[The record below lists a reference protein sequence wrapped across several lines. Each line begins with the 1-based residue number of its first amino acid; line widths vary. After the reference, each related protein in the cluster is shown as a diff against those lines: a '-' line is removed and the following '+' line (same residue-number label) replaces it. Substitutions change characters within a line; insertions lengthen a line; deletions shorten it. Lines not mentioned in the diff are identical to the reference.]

1 MTPTPHTHLTA
12 FLTAVV
18 LALLVLLGAMARG
31 MV

>member
-1 MTPTPHTHLTA
+1 MTPTAHRHLTA